1 MWSFQLY
8 VHEIHPHGEPHWKKY
23 GSFPGYPVVKT
34 CAPMQGAG
42 VQSLVKKLQ
51 SHTPRSIA
59 KKKKSVLTTGTTL
72 AVQWLRLWASTIGC
86 TGSIPVQPKKKKA
99 HTKKKVWLSGLG
111 PILCISTLFTTH
123 ICVSLHRRLLQTVY
137 IIVAVSVLK
146 YYSPKKGRGKV
157 YSHHGRPSAPG
168 KTLARLWHLTSCVS
182 PSAKWG

>member
-23 GSFPGYPVVKT
+23 GSFPGYPVVKA

-86 TGSIPVQPKKKKA
+86 TGSIPVKPKKKKKSTHKEKSMTFRA
-99 HTKKKVWLSGLG
+99 G
-111 PILCISTLFTTH
+111 PHFMYFYSVHNSYLCIPPQKTFTDSLYHCGSFCFKILLPKEREGKGIFTSWSAISSRKNSGQALTLD
-123 ICVSLHRRLLQTVY
+123 
-137 IIVAVSVLK
+137 
-146 YYSPKKGRGKV
+146 
-157 YSHHGRPSAPG
+157 
-168 KTLARLWHLTSCVS
+168 
-182 PSAKWG
+182 